1 MMRTKMVLILATSLA
16 GLAYCAADALAQ
28 TRFTEERSTLPDGTF
43 YVMRVPDGWNG
54 TLIRDLDYAGRADN
68 ALGRYLLEQGYALAG
83 TRRHALRAFQYD
95 PAREIENL
103 NRVVD
108 LFEGRW
114 RRPDRIIQ
122 YGCSGGGHVTL
133 GVAESFPARID
144 GAIALAA
151 HTPVWLMNT
160 FLDGWFTLQALIA
173 PDLPV
178 VNLPF
183 QSSGGTA
190 HGIEGEIRDT
200 WRQAINRAQ
209 ETPEGRARIALAV
222 TIGQWPEYSTGL
234 VARPE
239 LDDVY
244 SLQHSMYHNTYDR
257 YANNPGGEARVMFES
272 AANGQQL
279 SWNTGIDY
287 RELFE
292 NGNESFKRAVRTL
305 YQEAELDLDADLA
318 RINAAP
324 RVEASPHALAFWDA
338 PGRNVTGNPRIPLL
352 RMHEIGDYQVPMGLA
367 QGYTRL
373 IEENGKGDLYRIAYV
388 ESATHC
394 GFNVA
399 ESAVAIETMMRR
411 LDTGSW
417 GPVDPA
423 SLNALGASMDAGV
436 APRFI
441 DNGPWTVKEYNRIWR
456 PGTR

>member
-1 MMRTKMVLILATSLA
+1 MMRAKMVLILATSLA

-190 HGIEGEIRDT
+190 HGLEGEIRDT
-200 WRQAINRAQ
+200 WREAINRAQ
-209 ETPEGRARIALAV
+209 ETPAGRARIALVGLQQPLEFRGLLSCLRVQIVLLLRIAGAV
-222 TIGQWPEYSTGL
+222 
-234 VARPE
+234 VE
-239 LDDVY
+239 L
-244 SLQHSMYHNTYDR
+244 
-257 YANNPGGEARVMFES
+257 EARRILL
-272 AANGQQL
+272 A
-279 SWNTGIDY
+279 
-287 RELFE
+287 
-292 NGNESFKRAVRTL
+292 GN
-305 YQEAELDLDADLA
+305 Q
-318 RINAAP
+318 AP
-324 RVEASPHALAFWDA
+324 
-338 PGRNVTGNPRIPLL
+338 
-352 RMHEIGDYQVPMGLA
+352 
-367 QGYTRL
+367 
-373 IEENGKGDLYRIAYV
+373 
-388 ESATHC
+388 
-394 GFNVA
+394 
-399 ESAVAIETMMRR
+399 
-411 LDTGSW
+411 
-417 GPVDPA
+417 
-423 SLNALGASMDAGV
+423 
-436 APRFI
+436 
-441 DNGPWTVKEYNRIWR
+441 
-456 PGTR
+456 